1 MAVAVKIGLHHAS
14 IASWEMF
21 GDPCA
26 RIRVTLFQGYHM
38 KARELLQH
46 ARYVT
51 VGFGRAYF

>member
-1 MAVAVKIGLHHAS
+1 MAVAVKIGMHHAS

-26 RIRVTLFQGYHM
+26 RIRVTLLQSYNV

-46 ARYVT
+46 TRCDT
-51 VGFGRAYF
+51 VGFGRA